1 MIAPMPAKK
10 SAQPVASPVSAT
22 AARRR
27 ESAARVLRQFRIVF
41 NAVKSHFRAV
51 EKKAGV
57 AGAQLWALSVI
68 HESPGLG
75 MNDLAAAMDVHQ
87 STASNLVRALAEREL
102 VVVRKNAADRRTVQL
117 HVLAAGVR
125 VLRRAP
131 GPFAGVLP
139 AALADLD
146 PRTLKRLEQDLAKLI
161 ATLDVGE
168 EAGSIPLGDG

>member
-1 MIAPMPAKK
+1 MIAPMPAKR
-10 SAQPVASPVSAT
+10 SAAAPHVSAT
-22 AARRR
+22 ASRRGQ
-27 ESAARVLRQFRIVF
+27 SAARVLRQFRIVF
-41 NAVKSHFRAV
+41 NTVKSHFRAV

-68 HESPGLG
+68 HETPGLG

-87 STASNLVRALAEREL
+87 STASNLVRALAEQEL
-102 VVVRKNAADRRTVQL
+102 VVVRKNAADKRTVQL
-117 HVLAAGVR
+117 HVLPAGVR

-161 ATLDVGE
+161 TTLNVDE
-168 EAGSIPLGDG
+168 EAGSIPLGDA